1 MAPRGETAKSGFQE
15 GVGETSFDVLVI
27 GGGNAGLSAAIVAAE
42 AGRSVCLLEGAPRAY
57 RGGNSRHTRNLRAMH
72 DAPTSVLTEAYG
84 EAEYYE
90 DLLRVTKGKTTE
102 PLARL
107 AIRES
112 QESVA
117 WLEAHG
123 VRFQKALSGTLHL
136 GRTNAFFL
144 GGGKALVNALYRA
157 AEALGV
163 TVHYEAWVEEVRLD
177 GNLCRGVAARIGG
190 TAVEFAARTVV
201 FAAGGFQANI
211 PWLKESWG
219 AAADNFLIRGTP
231 YNTGEVLKQLLD
243 QGVAQVGDP
252 QQCHAVAIDGRA
264 PKFDGGICTRVD
276 CVSLGI
282 VVNAQGARFYD
293 EGEDFWPKR
302 YAIWGRLVAAQPQQ
316 VGHVLIDQKAIG
328 LFMPPVFPAEQAETI
343 EELAVKIGV
352 DPRALAKTVADYNA
366 AVRDGSFDHTELDDC
381 HTEGLTPPKTHW
393 ARRLDR
399 PPFYAYTLK
408 PGITFTYLGVEVDE
422 TARVLMADGK
432 PSANMFAAGEIMAG
446 NVLGEGYLAG
456 IGMTIGGVFGRIAGR
471 EAARRASNAA

>member
-1 MAPRGETAKSGFQE
+1 MNGGSDSEPRQ
-15 GVGETSFDVLVI
+15 TSFDVLVV

-42 AGRSVCLLEGAPRAY
+42 AGRNVCLLERAPRFY

-72 DAPTSVLTEAYG
+72 PAPTSVLTDTYP

-102 PLARL
+102 KLARL

-112 QESVA
+112 QHSVP
-117 WLEAHG
+117 WLEARG

-136 GRTNAFFL
+136 GRTNAFFM
-144 GGGKALVNALYRA
+144 GGGRALVNALCRH
-157 AEALGV
+157 AERLGV
-163 TVHYEAWVEEVRLD
+163 VLHYEAEVTGVHLED
-177 GNLCRGVAARIGG
+177 GFCRGVTATIDGRPPDFSARS
-190 TAVEFAARTVV
+190 VV

-211 PWLKESWG
+211 AWLKESWG

-231 YNTGEVLKQLLD
+231 YNTGEVLKTLLD
-243 QGVAQVGDP
+243 QGVQPVGDP

-282 VVNAQGARFYD
+282 VVNQKAERFYD

-302 YAIWGRLVAAQPQQ
+302 YAIWGRLVAAQPEQI
-316 VGHVLIDQKAIG
+316 GHVVIDQKAIG
-328 LFMPPVFPAEQAETI
+328 LFMPPVFPAEKAQTI
-343 EELAVKIGV
+343 EELAGRIGL
-352 DPRALAKTVADYNA
+352 DPAALARTVAAYNA
-366 AVRDGSFDHTELDDC
+366 AIRDGDFDHTELDNC

-393 ARRLDR
+393 ARRLDT
-399 PPFYAYTLK
+399 PPYYAYTLK
-408 PGITFTYLGVEVDE
+408 PGITFTYLGVAVDE
-422 TARVLMADGK
+422 KARVLMADGR

-456 IGMTIGGVFGRIAGR
+456 IGMTIGGVFGRIAGE
-471 EAARRASNAA
+471 EAARHAANAA

>member
-1 MAPRGETAKSGFQE
+1 MDADAGPTA
-15 GVGETSFDVLVI
+15 FDVLVI
-27 GGGNAGLSAAIVAAE
+27 GGGNAGLSAAIEAAE
-42 AGRSVCLLEGAPRAY
+42 AGRSVCLLERAPRFY

-72 DAPTSVLTEAYG
+72 VVPTSVLTDAYP

-102 PLARL
+102 KLARL

-112 QESVA
+112 QNSVA
-117 WLEAHG
+117 WLESRG

-136 GRTNAFFL
+136 GRTNAFFM
-144 GGGKALVNALYRA
+144 GGGRALVNALCRQ
-157 AEALGV
+157 AEELGV
-163 TVHYEAWVEEVRLD
+163 TLLYEAEAVAVHLED
-177 GNLCRGVAARIGG
+177 DHCRGVTCKIGG
-190 TAVEFAARTVV
+190 QQRDFFGRSVV

-219 AAADNFLIRGTP
+219 EAANNFLIRGTP

-243 QGVAQVGDP
+243 QGVQQVGDP

-282 VVNAQGARFYD
+282 VVNAKAERFYD

-302 YAIWGRLVAAQPQQ
+302 YAIWGRLVAAQPAQI
-316 VGHVLIDQKAIG
+316 GHVIIDQKAIG
-328 LFMPPVFPAEQAETI
+328 LFMPPVFPAEKAETI
-343 EELAVKIGV
+343 SDLAGKIGL
-352 DPRALAKTVADYNA
+352 DPAVLSKTVDDYNV

-381 HTEGLTPPKTHW
+381 HTEGLEPAKTHW
-393 ARRLDR
+393 ARRIDT
-399 PPFYAYTLK
+399 PPYYAYTLK
-408 PGITFTYLGVEVDE
+408 PGITFTYLGVAVDE
-422 TARVLMADGK
+422 RARVLMEGGR

-456 IGMTIGGVFGRIAGR
+456 IGMTIGGVFGRIAGK
-471 EAARRASNAA
+471 EAAANASSAA

>member
-1 MAPRGETAKSGFQE
+1 MTRGELRTA
-15 GVGETSFDVLVI
+15 FDVLVI
-27 GGGNAGLSAAIVAAE
+27 GGGNAGLSAAIMAAE
-42 AGRSVCLLEGAPRAY
+42 AGCSVCILEGAPRFY

-72 DAPTSVLTEAYG
+72 NAPTSVLTDAYD
-84 EAEYYE
+84 EEEYYQ

-102 PLARL
+102 KLARL

-112 QESVA
+112 QNSVP
-117 WLEAHG
+117 WLEARG

-144 GGGKALVNALYRA
+144 GGGRALVNALYRH
-157 AEALGV
+157 AESLGV
-163 TVHYEAWVEEVRLD
+163 VVHYEAPVEAVHLEN
-177 GNLCRGVAARIGG
+177 GFCRGVTTRLAEFGARD
-190 TAVEFAARTVV
+190 FAGRSVV

-243 QGVAQVGDP
+243 QGTAQVGDP

-264 PKFDGGICTRVD
+264 PKYDGGICTRVD

-282 VVNAQGARFYD
+282 VVNEKAERFYD

-302 YAIWGRLVAAQPQQ
+302 YAIWGRLVAAQPNQ
-316 VGHVLIDQKAIG
+316 VGHVIIDQQAIG
-328 LFMPPVFPAEQAETI
+328 LFMPPVFPAVMADSI
-343 EELAVKIGV
+343 EELAGKIGL
-352 DPRALAKTVADYNA
+352 DPQVLAGTVADYNA

-381 HTEGLTPPKTHW
+381 HTEGLAPPKTHW
-393 ARRLDR
+393 ARRLDT
-399 PPFYAYTLK
+399 PPFYAYTLA
-408 PGITFTYLGVEVDE
+408 PGITFTYLGVAIDE
-422 TARVLMADGK
+422 HARVLMADGR

-456 IGMTIGGVFGRIAGR
+456 IGMTIGGVFGRIAGE
-471 EAARRASNAA
+471 EAARRAHNTA

>member
-1 MAPRGETAKSGFQE
+1 MNGGSDSEPRQ
-15 GVGETSFDVLVI
+15 TSFDVLVV

-42 AGRSVCLLEGAPRAY
+42 AGRKVCLLERAPRFY

-72 DAPTSVLTEAYG
+72 PAPTSVLTDTYP

-102 PLARL
+102 KLARL

-112 QESVA
+112 QHSVP
-117 WLEAHG
+117 WLEARG

-136 GRTNAFFL
+136 GRTNAFFM
-144 GGGKALVNALYRA
+144 GGGRALVNALCRH
-157 AEALGV
+157 AESLGV
-163 TVHYEAWVEEVRLD
+163 VLHYEAEVTGVHLED
-177 GNLCRGVAARIGG
+177 GFCRGVTATIEGRPADFSARS
-190 TAVEFAARTVV
+190 VV

-211 PWLKESWG
+211 AWLKESWG

-231 YNTGEVLKQLLD
+231 YNTGEVLKTLLD
-243 QGVAQVGDP
+243 QGVQPVGDP

-282 VVNAQGARFYD
+282 VVNQKAERFYD

-302 YAIWGRLVAAQPQQ
+302 YAIWGRLVAAQPEQI
-316 VGHVLIDQKAIG
+316 GHVVIDQKAIG
-328 LFMPPVFPAEQAETI
+328 LFMPPVFPAEKAQTI
-343 EELAVKIGV
+343 EELAGRIGL
-352 DPRALAKTVADYNA
+352 DPAALARTVAAYNA
-366 AVRDGSFDHTELDDC
+366 AIRDGDFDHTELDNC

-393 ARRLDR
+393 ARRLDT
-399 PPFYAYTLK
+399 PPYYAYTLK
-408 PGITFTYLGVEVDE
+408 PGITFTYLGVAVDE
-422 TARVLMADGK
+422 KARVLIADGR

-456 IGMTIGGVFGRIAGR
+456 IGMTIGGVFGRIAGE
-471 EAARRASNAA
+471 EAARHAANAA

>member
-1 MAPRGETAKSGFQE
+1 MTRGELRTA
-15 GVGETSFDVLVI
+15 FDVLVI
-27 GGGNAGLSAAIVAAE
+27 GGGNAGLSAAIMAAE
-42 AGRSVCLLEGAPRAY
+42 AGCSVCILEGAPRFY

-72 DAPTSVLTEAYG
+72 NAPTSVLTDAYD
-84 EAEYYE
+84 EEEYYQ

-102 PLARL
+102 KLARL

-112 QESVA
+112 QNSVP
-117 WLEAHG
+117 WLEARG

-144 GGGKALVNALYRA
+144 GGGKALVNALYRH
-157 AEALGV
+157 AESLGV
-163 TVHYEAWVEEVRLD
+163 VVHYEAPVEAVHLEN
-177 GNLCRGVAARIGG
+177 GFCRGVTVRFGHVG
-190 TAVEFAARTVV
+190 VRDFSGRSVV

-243 QGVAQVGDP
+243 QGTAQVGDP

-264 PKFDGGICTRVD
+264 PKYDGGICTRVD

-282 VVNAQGARFYD
+282 VVNEKAERFYD

-302 YAIWGRLVAAQPQQ
+302 YAIWGRLVAAQPNQ
-316 VGHVLIDQKAIG
+316 VGHVIIDQQAIG
-328 LFMPPVFPAEQAETI
+328 LFMPPVFPAVTAGSI
-343 EELAVKIGV
+343 EELAGKIGL
-352 DPRALAKTVADYNA
+352 DPQVLTKTVADYNA
-366 AVRDGSFDHTELDDC
+366 AVHDGSFDHTELDDC
-381 HTEGLTPPKTHW
+381 RTEGLTPPKTHW
-393 ARRLDR
+393 ARRLDT
-399 PPFYAYTLK
+399 PPFYAYTLA
-408 PGITFTYLGVEVDE
+408 PGITFTYLGVEIDE
-422 TARVLMADGK
+422 HARILMADGR

-456 IGMTIGGVFGRIAGR
+456 IGMTIGGVFGRIAGE
-471 EAARRASNAA
+471 EAARHVAQAA

>member
-1 MAPRGETAKSGFQE
+1 MQTAY
-15 GVGETSFDVLVI
+15 DVLVI

-42 AGRSVCLLEGAPRAY
+42 AGRSVCLLERAPRFY

-72 DAPTSVLTEAYG
+72 DAPTSVLTDSYHED
-84 EAEYYE
+84 EYFE

-102 PLARL
+102 DLARL

-112 QESVA
+112 QHSVA
-117 WLEAHG
+117 WLEARG

-136 GRTNAFFL
+136 GRTNAFFM
-144 GGGKALVNALYRA
+144 GGGRALVNALCRH
-157 AEALGV
+157 AESLGV
-163 TVHYEAWVEEVRLD
+163 TIFYEAEVTDIRLE
-177 GNLCRGVAARIGG
+177 GGVCRGVTATVDGMPRDFTG
-190 TAVEFAARTVV
+190 TSVV

-231 YNTGEVLKQLLD
+231 YNTGEVLKSLLD
-243 QGVAQVGDP
+243 QGVQQIGDP

-282 VVNAQGARFYD
+282 VVNARGERFYD

-302 YAIWGRLVAAQPQQ
+302 YAIWGRLVAAQPDQ
-316 VGHVLIDQKAIG
+316 VGHVIIDRKAIG
-328 LFMPPVFPAEQAETI
+328 LFMPPVFPPVKAGSI
-343 EELAVKIGV
+343 EELAGMIGL
-352 DPRALAKTVADYNA
+352 DPAALKNTVEDYNA
-366 AVRDGSFDHTELDDC
+366 AVREGSFDHTELDDC
-381 HTEGLTPPKTHW
+381 HTEGLAPPKTHW
-393 ARRLDR
+393 ARRLDE

-408 PGITFTYLGVEVDE
+408 PGITFTYLGVAVDE
-422 TARVLMADGK
+422 HARVLMADGR

-471 EAARRASNAA
+471 EAAAGARRVA

>member
-1 MAPRGETAKSGFQE
+1 MTRGELRTA
-15 GVGETSFDVLVI
+15 FDVLVI
-27 GGGNAGLSAAIVAAE
+27 GGGNAGLSAAIMAAE
-42 AGRSVCLLEGAPRAY
+42 AGRSVCILEGAPRFY

-72 DAPTSVLTEAYG
+72 DAPTSVLTDAYD
-84 EAEYYE
+84 EEEYYQ
-90 DLLRVTKGKTTE
+90 DLLRVTKGRTTE
-102 PLARL
+102 ALARL

-112 QESVA
+112 QNSVP
-117 WLEAHG
+117 WLEARG

-144 GGGKALVNALYRA
+144 GGGKALVNALYRH
-157 AEALGV
+157 AESLGV
-163 TVHYEAWVEEVRLD
+163 VVHYEAPVEAVDLD
-177 GNLCRGVAARIGG
+177 GGFCRGVTVRLAEFG
-190 TAVEFAARTVV
+190 TRRFTGRSVV

-219 AAADNFLIRGTP
+219 DAADNFLIRGTP
-231 YNTGEVLKQLLD
+231 YNTGTMLKQLLD

-264 PKFDGGICTRVD
+264 PKYDGGICTRVD

-282 VVNAQGARFYD
+282 VVNEKAERFYD

-302 YAIWGRLVAAQPQQ
+302 YAIWGRLVAAQPNQ
-316 VGHVLIDQKAIG
+316 VGHVIIDQKAIG
-328 LFMPPVFPAEQAETI
+328 LFMPPVFPATVADSI
-343 EELAVKIGV
+343 EELAGKIGL
-352 DPRALAKTVADYNA
+352 DPQVLSRTVADYNA
-366 AVRDGSFDHTELDDC
+366 AVRDGSFDHTELDNC
-381 HTEGLTPPKTHW
+381 HTEGLAPPKTHW

-408 PGITFTYLGVEVDE
+408 PGITFTYLGVEIDAH
-422 TARVLMADGK
+422 ARVLMADGR

-456 IGMTIGGVFGRIAGR
+456 IGMTIGGVFGRIAGE
-471 EAARRASNAA
+471 EAARYASNAA

>member
-1 MAPRGETAKSGFQE
+1 MTRGELRTA
-15 GVGETSFDVLVI
+15 FDVLVI
-27 GGGNAGLSAAIVAAE
+27 GGGNAGLSAAIMAAE
-42 AGRSVCLLEGAPRAY
+42 AGRSVCILEGAPRFY

-72 DAPTSVLTEAYG
+72 NAPTSVLTDAY
-84 EAEYYE
+84 EEEEYYQ

-102 PLARL
+102 KLARL

-112 QESVA
+112 QNSVP
-117 WLEAHG
+117 WLEARG

-144 GGGKALVNALYRA
+144 GGGKALVNALYRH
-157 AEALGV
+157 AESLGV
-163 TVHYEAWVEEVRLD
+163 VVHYEAPVEAVHLENGFCRTVTARLGDAAVRD
-177 GNLCRGVAARIGG
+177 FSGRS
-190 TAVEFAARTVV
+190 VV

-243 QGVAQVGDP
+243 QGTAQVGDP

-264 PKFDGGICTRVD
+264 PKYDGGICTRVD

-282 VVNAQGARFYD
+282 VVNEKAERFYD

-302 YAIWGRLVAAQPQQ
+302 YAIWGRLVAAQPNQ
-316 VGHVLIDQKAIG
+316 VGHVIIDQQAIG
-328 LFMPPVFPAEQAETI
+328 LFMPPVFPAVTAGSI
-343 EELAVKIGV
+343 EELGGKIGL
-352 DPRALAKTVADYNA
+352 DPQVLAKTVADYNA
-366 AVRDGSFDHTELDDC
+366 AVHDGSFDHTELDNC
-381 HTEGLTPPKTHW
+381 RTEGLTPPKTHW
-393 ARRLDR
+393 ARRLDT
-399 PPFYAYTLK
+399 PPFYAYTLA
-408 PGITFTYLGVEVDE
+408 PGITFTYLGVEIDE
-422 TARVLMADGK
+422 HARVLMADGR

-456 IGMTIGGVFGRIAGR
+456 IGMTIGGVFGRIAGE
-471 EAARRASNAA
+471 EAARHVAQAA

>member
-1 MAPRGETAKSGFQE
+1 MNGGSDSEPRQ
-15 GVGETSFDVLVI
+15 TSFDVLVV

-42 AGRSVCLLEGAPRAY
+42 AGRNVCLLERAPRFY

-72 DAPTSVLTEAYG
+72 DAPTSVLTDAYP

-102 PLARL
+102 KLARL

-112 QESVA
+112 QHSVP
-117 WLEAHG
+117 WLEARG

-136 GRTNAFFL
+136 GRTNAFFM
-144 GGGKALVNALYRA
+144 GGGRALVNALCRH
-157 AEALGV
+157 AESLGV
-163 TVHYEAWVEEVRLD
+163 VLHYEAEVTGVHLED
-177 GNLCRGVAARIGG
+177 GFCRGVTATIEGRPADFSARS
-190 TAVEFAARTVV
+190 VV

-211 PWLKESWG
+211 AWLKESWG

-231 YNTGEVLKQLLD
+231 YNTGEVLKTLLD
-243 QGVAQVGDP
+243 QGVQPVGDP

-282 VVNAQGARFYD
+282 VVNQKAERFYD

-302 YAIWGRLVAAQPQQ
+302 YAIWGRLVAAQPEQI
-316 VGHVLIDQKAIG
+316 GHVVIDQKAIG
-328 LFMPPVFPAEQAETI
+328 LFMPPVFPAEKAQTI
-343 EELAVKIGV
+343 EELAGRIGL
-352 DPRALAKTVADYNA
+352 DPAALARTVAAYNA
-366 AVRDGSFDHTELDDC
+366 AVRDGDFDHTELDNC

-393 ARRLDR
+393 ARRLDT
-399 PPFYAYTLK
+399 PPYYAYTLK
-408 PGITFTYLGVEVDE
+408 PGITFTYLGVAVDE
-422 TARVLMADGK
+422 KARVLMADGR

-456 IGMTIGGVFGRIAGR
+456 IGMTIGGVFGRIAGE
-471 EAARRASNAA
+471 EAARHAANAA

>member
-1 MAPRGETAKSGFQE
+1 MTRGELQTA
-15 GVGETSFDVLVI
+15 FDVLVI
-27 GGGNAGLSAAIVAAE
+27 GGGNAGLSAAIMAAE
-42 AGRSVCLLEGAPRAY
+42 AGRSVCILEGAPRFY

-72 DAPTSVLTEAYG
+72 PAPTSVLTDAYG
-84 EAEYYE
+84 EEEYYQ

-102 PLARL
+102 SLARL

-112 QESVA
+112 QNSVP
-117 WLEAHG
+117 WLEARG

-144 GGGKALVNALYRA
+144 GGGKALVNALYRHA
-157 AEALGV
+157 KSLGV
-163 TVHYEAWVEEVRLD
+163 VVHYEAPVEAVHLE
-177 GNLCRGVAARIGG
+177 GGFCRGVTVRFADLG
-190 TAVEFAARTVV
+190 TREFTGRSVV

-231 YNTGEVLKQLLD
+231 YNTGTMLKQLLD

-264 PKFDGGICTRVD
+264 PKYDGGICTRVD

-282 VVNAQGARFYD
+282 VVNEKAERFYD

-302 YAIWGRLVAAQPQQ
+302 YAIWGRLVAAQPNQ
-316 VGHVLIDQKAIG
+316 VGHVIIDQQAIG
-328 LFMPPVFPAEQAETI
+328 LFMPPVFPATVADSI
-343 EELAVKIGV
+343 EELAGKIGL
-352 DPRALAKTVADYNA
+352 DPQVLARTVADYNA

-381 HTEGLTPPKTHW
+381 HTEGLAPPKTHW
-393 ARRLDR
+393 ARRLDT

-408 PGITFTYLGVEVDE
+408 PGITFTYLGVEIDAQ
-422 TARVLMADGK
+422 ARVLMADGR

-456 IGMTIGGVFGRIAGR
+456 IGMTIGGVFGRIAGE
-471 EAARRASNAA
+471 EAARHASNAA